1 MTDAVTDPAVPV
13 ERPHL
18 ASQVTAPIKLVAAK
32 QSRRILALSLDEA
45 KEEGTDFSVLM
56 TDYPALGDLLAGLV
70 DHAPYLW
77 RLIRN
82 DWARAHALLSQ
93 CPLQTLERLLND
105 TDLAWCQQNGT
116 GDPIPESELMR
127 RLRRLKQEAA
137 LLIALCDLGRLWS
150 VEQVT
155 AALSDFADRSLQ
167 SALRHLLAHAAREG
181 RIHLPDPHDPAAGS
195 GLVVLALGKHGAR
208 ELNYSSDIDI
218 VVLYDPAAAPMAER
232 VEPGPFFVKLT
243 QGLVRLIQERTA
255 DGYVFRTDLRLRPD
269 PASTPIAISFDSAY
283 AYYESVGQ
291 NWERAALIK
300 ARPVAGDLALGFDFI
315 AALKPFI
322 WRKYFDFAAIADIHA
337 MKRQIHAV
345 RGHETIAV
353 IGHDIKL
360 GRGGIREIEFFVQ
373 TQQLVF
379 GGRRPQ
385 LRGQRTLDML
395 VALRD
400 DGWISD
406 AAVADLTASYV
417 FLRMIEHRLQMRED
431 EQTQRLPADEER
443 MLAFARF
450 CGYASVAAF
459 GKALTAHA
467 LKVEQH
473 YARLFEEGGELAS
486 SEGSLVFTGTTDD
499 PDTLQT
505 LRRLGFSNPPEVA
518 ETVRGWH
525 FGRRQAVTSPRAREV
540 LTELV
545 PALLKAFGQTADPD
559 AALFSFDKALGAM
572 PAAVELFSILKSN
585 DNVLRLFADVLGSA
599 PRLAEVVAQR
609 PHVLDAVIDPAF
621 VAPVPSVAVLKQR
634 LDEGL
639 SGLEQFEDFLDRM
652 REMTHHE
659 LFVIGARLLSGV
671 LSPAQTGESYAALAD
686 AVIVCTLD
694 EVRKRFEA
702 EYGVVHGGQLA
713 VVGLGRLGSRDMT
726 ATSDLDLVLLYDF
739 DAEAIES
746 SGPRPLP
753 PTTYFGRLTQR
764 LISALTVPTRRGTLY
779 SVDMRLR
786 PSGNK
791 GPAATQFNG
800 FVDYQASEAETW
812 EQMAL
817 VRARVLAGDE
827 ALIGK
832 TEAAIR
838 NVLQAKRDPQKVKA
852 DALAM
857 RTLIADE
864 KGEDQIWDLKN
875 AAGGLTDLEFL
886 TQTLVL
892 AHASEHPSLM
902 KREARAIIEEAVS
915 IGLID
920 ANDGDH
926 LITAHATMRD
936 LFQWVRLTLGD
947 GHAVTT
953 ASKGLKRQLAVTA
966 GLPDFNVLSSHLR
979 DAQKEVRGLFLK
991 VMRRETQA
999 AILVGA
1005 SRKGR

>member
-1 MTDAVTDPAVPV
+1 MTVSILAKATCDSEPALAVQ
-13 ERPHL
+13 L
-18 ASQVTAPIKLVAAK
+18 ACTIKLVAGKQARRIVSLSLEDAK
-32 QSRRILALSLDEA
+32 Q
-45 KEEGTDFSVLM
+45 EGVDFSALV
-56 TDYPALGDLLAGLV
+56 DGHPALGDMLAGLA

-77 RLIRN
+77 RLIRH
-82 DWARAHALLSQ
+82 DWMRSFGLLNHS
-93 CPLQTLERLLND
+93 PQTSLERILTA
-105 TDLAWCQQNGT
+105 TDLAWRHEPTSCE
-116 GDPIPESELMR
+116 PASEHDVMR
-127 RLRRLKQEAA
+127 RLRRLKQEIA
-137 LLIALCDLGRLWS
+137 LLIALCDLGQIWS

-155 AALSDFADRSLQ
+155 AALSDFADRSLNA
-167 SALRHLLAHAAREG
+167 SLRCLLALAAREG
-181 RIHLPDPHDPAAGS
+181 RISLPDPDDPTTGS

-208 ELNYSSDIDI
+208 ELNYSSDIDV
-218 VVLYDPAAAPMAER
+218 VVLYEPSRVPLAER
-232 VEPGPFFVKLT
+232 VEPGPFFVRLT
-243 QGLVRLIQERTA
+243 QGLVRLMQERMA

-269 PASTPIAISFDSAY
+269 PASTPIAISLDSAY

-300 ARPVAGDLALGFDFI
+300 ARPVAGDLALGTDFI

-406 AAVADLTASYV
+406 AAVVDLTHAYR

-443 MLAFARF
+443 LLAFAKF
-450 CGYASVAAF
+450 CGYGSVASF
-459 GKALTAHA
+459 GKALTGHA
-467 LKVEQH
+467 LKVERH
-473 YARLFEEGGELAS
+473 YARLFEEGGELATP
-486 SEGSLVFTGTTDD
+486 EGSLVFTGTSDD

-505 LRRLGFSNPPEVA
+505 LKRMGFAQPADVA

-545 PALLKAFGQTADPD
+545 PALLTAFGQTADPD
-559 AALFSFDKALGAM
+559 AALLSFDKALGGM

-585 DNVLRLFADVLGSA
+585 ASVLRLFADVLGSA
-599 PRLAEVVAQR
+599 PRLADMVAQR

-621 VAPVPSVAVLKQR
+621 VAPMPSVDMLKDR
-634 LDEGL
+634 IREGL
-639 SGLEQFEDFLDRM
+639 AGLEQFEDVLDRL

-659 LFVIGARLLSGV
+659 MFVIGARLLSSV
-671 LSPAQTGESYAALAD
+671 LSPAQAGESYAALAD
-686 AVIVCTLD
+686 AVVACTLE
-694 EVRKRFEA
+694 EVRARFEA
-702 EYGVVHGGQLA
+702 EYGVIEGGQLA
-713 VVGLGRLGSRDMT
+713 VIGLGRLGSRDMT

-739 DAEAIES
+739 DPDAVES
-746 SGPRPLP
+746 SGPRCLP

-786 PSGNK
+786 PTGNK
-791 GPAATQFNG
+791 GPAATQFKG
-800 FVDYQASEAETW
+800 FVDYQATEAETW

-817 VRARVLAGDE
+817 VRARVLAGDQ

-832 TEAAIR
+832 VEQAIR
-838 NVLQAKRDPQKVKA
+838 TVFQTRRDATKIKA

-857 RTLIADE
+857 RKMIADE
-864 KGEDQIWDLKN
+864 KGDDQPWDLKN

-892 AHASEHPSLM
+892 VHGADHPALM
-902 KREARAIIEEAVS
+902 QREARAIIIAALQA
-915 IGLID
+915 GLVE
-920 ANDGDH
+920 ANDADQ
-926 LITAHATMRD
+926 LLTAHAMMRD

-947 GHAVTT
+947 GHAVTA

-979 DAQKEVRGLFLK
+979 DTQKQVRQLF
-991 VMRRETQA
+991 
-999 AILVGA
+999 
-1005 SRKGR
+1005 GRLMA

>member
-1 MTDAVTDPAVPV
+1 MTDGTIGAGAL
-13 ERPHL
+13 EHL
-18 ASQVTAPIKLVAAK
+18 ATLSDQLACTIKLVAGK
-32 QSRRILALSLDEA
+32 QARRIVSLSLD
-45 KEEGTDFSVLM
+45 D
-56 TDYPALGDLLAGLV
+56 ALGEGVDFTSLINDHPAIGTMLAGLA

-77 RLIRN
+77 RLVRH
-82 DWARAHALLSQ
+82 DWPRSFALFTQPPDRA
-93 CPLQTLERLLND
+93 LERILTA
-105 TDLAWCQQNGT
+105 TDQAWRHDVLSC
-116 GDPIPESELMR
+116 DPASEAEVMR
-127 RLRRLKQEAA
+127 RLRRLKQDIA
-137 LLIALCDLGRLWS
+137 LLVALCDLGGIWS
-150 VEQVT
+150 VAQVT
-155 AALSDFADRSLQ
+155 AALSDFADRSLNA
-167 SALRHLLAHAAREG
+167 SLRCLLAQAAGAG
-181 RIHLPDPHDPAAGS
+181 RISLPDANDPTIGS

-208 ELNYSSDIDI
+208 ELNYSSDIDV
-218 VVLYDPAAAPMAER
+218 VVLYEPSRVPLAER
-232 VEPGPFFVKLT
+232 VEPGPFFVRLT
-243 QGLVRLIQERTA
+243 QGLVRLMQERTA

-269 PASTPIAISFDSAY
+269 PASTPIAISLDSAY
-283 AYYESVGQ
+283 AYYENVGQ

-400 DGWISD
+400 DGWILDS
-406 AAVADLTASYV
+406 AVADLTHAYR

-443 MLAFARF
+443 MLVFAKF
-450 CGYASVAAF
+450 CGYGSVAAF
-459 GKALTAHA
+459 GKALTGHA
-467 LKVEQH
+467 LKVERH
-473 YARLFEEGGELAS
+473 YARLFEEGGELATS
-486 SEGSLVFTGTTDD
+486 DGSLVFTGTSDD

-505 LRRLGFSNPPEVA
+505 LRRMGFAQPSEVA

-545 PALLKAFGQTADPD
+545 PALLTAFGQTADPD
-559 AALFSFDKALGAM
+559 AALLSFDKALGGM

-585 DNVLRLFADVLGSA
+585 ANVLRLFADVLGSA
-599 PRLAEVVAQR
+599 PRLADMVAQR

-621 VAPVPSVAVLKQR
+621 VAPMPSVETLKSR
-634 LDEGL
+634 IREGL
-639 SGLEQFEDFLDRM
+639 AGLDQFEDVLDRL

-659 LFVIGARLLSGV
+659 MFVIGARLLSGV

-686 AVIVCTLD
+686 AVVACTLD
-694 EVRKRFEA
+694 EVRARFEA
-702 EYGVVHGGQLA
+702 EYGVIEGGQLA
-713 VVGLGRLGSRDMT
+713 VVGLGRLGSQEMT

-739 DAEAIES
+739 DPDAVES
-746 SGPRPLP
+746 SGPRMLP

-786 PSGNK
+786 PTGNK
-791 GPAATQFNG
+791 GPAATQFKG
-800 FVDYQASEAETW
+800 FVDYQATEAETW

-817 VRARVLAGDE
+817 VRARVLAGDQ
-827 ALIGK
+827 ALVGK
-832 TEAAIR
+832 VEHAIR
-838 NVLQAKRDPQKVKA
+838 TVLQTRRDAKKIKA

-857 RTLIADE
+857 RAMIAGE
-864 KGEDQIWDLKN
+864 KGDDQPWDLKN

-892 AHASEHPSLM
+892 VHAVDYPDLM
-902 KREARAIIEEAVS
+902 QRETHAV
-915 IGLID
+915 IGAAMQAGLIG
-920 ANDGDH
+920 ANEADQ
-926 LITAHATMRD
+926 LMTAHAVMRD

-947 GHAVTT
+947 GHAVTS
-953 ASKGLKRQLAVTA
+953 ASKGLKHQLAVTA
-966 GLPDFNVLSSHLR
+966 GLPDFNVLSGHL
-979 DAQKEVRGLFLK
+979 
-991 VMRRETQA
+991 RETQK
-999 AILVGA
+999 LV
-1005 SRKGR
+1005 RQLFNRLMD